1 MAENIPPSNSNKMTT
16 AAAPTAAVKQEPN
29 EVGRR
34 EKPQPPQEHDPL
46 LENDLLDQFDQV
58 DVKIES
64 QTKKTKEKR
73 KEEEY
78 DEMADPNDLTGY
90 QKISKIGEGT
100 YGIVFKARQ
109 KDTNKLVAL
118 KKIRLN
124 LQEGVP
130 TTTIREVAILK
141 EVNHDNIVT

>member
-1 MAENIPPSNSNKMTT
+1 MADENIPPSNKHIASISQRSF
-16 AAAPTAAVKQEPN
+16 KQETIETN

-34 EKPQPPQEHDPL
+34 VQPQQQLL
-46 LENDLLDQFDQV
+46 LEGEEEV
-58 DVKIES
+58 IEPLVEAPDNKGRK
-64 QTKKTKEKR
+64 QKKEK
-73 KEEEY
+73 KDEEY

-109 KDTNKLVAL
+109 KETNRLVAL

-141 EVNHDNIVT
+141 EVDHINIIR